1 MASAHEEIV
10 ETPCRSRI
18 CFWIG
23 LFVRSHGTAV
33 EFGKHIVSEDTI
45 GKRIVS
51 D

>member
-10 ETPCRSRI
+10 ETPCSRI
-18 CFWIG
+18 GFWVG

-33 EFGKHIVSEDTI
+33 EFGKHTVSEDII